1 MTPLLPGTL
10 VDLRRVEP
18 SDLPLLAEWTG
29 DLEVNGE
36 FERFEQTSLAE
47 IERDFEADPDERWY
61 LILDKDGTPVGYV
74 AHGKADGGCWV
85 GCIVVPGAR
94 GRGYATE
101 ALRLLTDY
109 LFLHLDIE
117 RIQCEVHP
125 ENAASRRLVER
136 VGFTFEGIL
145 RRTHFRGGVWQDA
158 AMYSLLREEWG
169 GPRSLPGVPADEP
182 RIAG

>member
-1 MTPLLPGTL
+1 MLLGML

-29 DLEVNGE
+29 DIEVNGE

-61 LILDKDGTPVGYV
+61 LIVDKAGTPVGYV

-85 GCIVVPGAR
+85 GCIVVPAAR
-94 GRGYATE
+94 GKGYATE
-101 ALRLLTDY
+101 ALQLLVDY
-109 LFLHLDIE
+109 LFLHGDIV
-117 RIQCEVHP
+117 RIQAELHP
-125 ENAASRRLVER
+125 ANDASRRLVEK
-136 VGFTFEGIL
+136 VGFTFEGVI
-145 RRTHFRGGVWQDA
+145 RRSAFSRGAWRDV

-169 GPRSLPGVPADEP
+169 SP
-182 RIAG
+182 RILPAGRS